1 MGHTADASSS
11 SLHLLHRARAGDSVA
26 LDLLLRRYLPSI
38 RRWATGR
45 LPRWARTAAD
55 TDDVIQD
62 AVIKTLR
69 HVDGFEPAHD
79 GALQA
84 YLRQA
89 VFNRIRDE
97 VRRAKRRPPGEPLP
111 EEVPARERSP
121 LEHMIGLA
129 SVARYEAALAR
140 LKPSDAQAIVAR
152 VELGQTYEEIMRALG
167 KPNLHATRVTLWR
180 ALSRLAQ
187 EMAKLDAPS
196 CEG

>member
-1 MGHTADASSS
+1 MGHATDASST
-11 SLHLLHRARAGDSVA
+11 SLHLLQRARTGDGVA

-38 RRWATGR
+38 RRWAAGR

-55 TDDVIQD
+55 TDDVVQD

-69 HVDGFEPAHD
+69 NVDGFEPSHD

-89 VFNRIRDE
+89 VLNRIRDE
-97 VRRAKRRPPGEPLP
+97 LRRAKRRPPGEPLP
-111 EEVPARERSP
+111 EHEPGHERSP
-121 LEHMIGLA
+121 LEHMLGLE
-129 SVARYEAALAR
+129 SVERYEAALAR

-152 VELGQTYEEIMRALG
+152 VELGQSYEEIMRALG
-167 KPNLHATRVTLWR
+167 KPNLHATRVTVWR
-180 ALSRLAQ
+180 ALGRLAQ
-187 EMAKLDAPS
+187 AMAKLDPP